1 MYLMVPKKQTC
12 LSFGE
17 VRRKKTKSNK
27 FVLHLLNENV
37 RTFAMKSERFSV

>member
-27 FVLHLLNENV
+27 FRVNAFKFSTTV
-37 RTFAMKSERFSV
+37 AKSCHPTRP